1 VRCSFAP
8 RPLAQPQKQL
18 RPARQL
24 RALAH
29 PPPSFPPPAFRTGIS
44 VKLRRSRQ
52 LCAAVAGSAPKSS
65 SADPANFATPPPS
78 SAPQLRPLR
87 ARSAAA
93 SFRPLRPAAR
103 RSPTPSSADGHER
116 LRATFAPR
124 FPGNTGPSK
133 VFARKS
139 PPPSQ
144 SPASFGD
151 GHPSTHGAAS
161 RRRTGTGQGPTSA
174 WLRPAPPHEQF
185 AAPQHR
191 RAGRTK
197 RGQRSSRST
206 QFHAVPPHQQLAAQ
220 QYRFSAQRSTAFR
233 HTAVPQFR
241 STSSSQQTFLTTIE
255 YSPSRHIGR
264 SLRRAPGSFRTPG
277 PAGRTPCIASA
288 RGSAVSI
295 ASRPWQLPGTLLRL
309 SHAHQENPQL

>member
-1 VRCSFAP
+1 
-8 RPLAQPQKQL
+8 
-18 RPARQL
+18 
-24 RALAH
+24 
-29 PPPSFPPPAFRTGIS
+29 
-44 VKLRRSRQ
+44 VKLRRTRQ
-52 LCAAVAGSAPKSS
+52 LRDA
-65 SADPANFATPPPS
+65 
-78 SAPQLRPLR
+78 
-87 ARSAAA
+87 AAA
-93 SFRPLRPAAR
+93 SSGAPDPASFVRPGPGQPPPASGPSGQLHVAR
-103 RSPTPSSADGHER
+103 QTPSSAVSHER

-233 HTAVPQFR
+233 HTAALDNRISPLKLAGR
-241 STSSSQQTFLTTIE
+241 NSSLIRKAGEGTE
-255 YSPSRHIGR
+255 SPITVNRNA
-264 SLRRAPGSFRTPG
+264 LRRSPIYRQTGRFPALPPNRPNPRFSSKSAIATPG
-277 PAGRTPCIASA
+277 LDQVAAVAGSD
-288 RGSAVSI
+288 
-295 ASRPWQLPGTLLRL
+295 
-309 SHAHQENPQL
+309 

>member
-1 VRCSFAP
+1 MTP
-8 RPLAQPQKQL
+8 
-18 RPARQL
+18 
-24 RALAH
+24 
-29 PPPSFPPPAFRTGIS
+29 PPPAR
-44 VKLRRSRQ
+44 
-52 LCAAVAGSAPKSS
+52 APRIR
-65 SADPANFATPPPS
+65 PAS
-78 SAPQLRPLR
+78 SAPGPVSRRQLQAPP
-87 ARSAAA
+87 A
-93 SFRPLRPAAR
+93 SCTSLAKRPA
-103 RSPTPSSADGHER
+103 PR
-116 LRATFAPR
+116 LATSVCAPR
-124 FPGNTGPSK
+124 FGASAPCLLALPPQGPRWRWK
-133 VFARKS
+133 
-139 PPPSQ
+139 PSQ

-151 GHPSTHGAAS
+151 GHPSTHGVGS
-161 RRRTGTGQGPTSA
+161 RSRTGKGQGPTSA